1 MGGKRHE
8 LLVEF
13 TSRCAVGNRPVMLQQ
28 DRSSIHNAIQQKRR
42 DAGFSITVD
51 DGVVDG
57 CSTAVPRQQRGMDVE
72 GPYAGKAV
80 DSLGKDAKGN
90 HAEYIGPKLAQL
102 PNEVRILERHGLEDG
117 GDA

>member
-1 MGGKRHE
+1 
-8 LLVEF
+8 
-13 TSRCAVGNRPVMLQQ
+13 
-28 DRSSIHNAIQQKRR
+28 
-42 DAGFSITVD
+42 
-51 DGVVDG
+51 
-57 CSTAVPRQQRGMDVE
+57 MDVE